1 LPHLTGGKILTT
13 EHIWKEVQPAGSDA
27 QSLARELQCPAWIS
41 AFLISSGISN
51 AKTAS
56 AWLHPQLKSL
66 GDPFDLPDMAVA
78 VDRIL
83 QAIVKKERVT
93 IFGDYDVDGLTS
105 VALLSSLLKP
115 SGVSISTFLPHRLEE
130 GYGLST
136 DALARCL
143 EETHPDLI
151 VTVDCGTSSVTA
163 VVEARRLGVDV
174 IITDHHSITPELA
187 PAVAVVNP
195 RRSPDEN
202 LHVLSG
208 VGVAFKLAHAILKR
222 ARQTMGEQSW
232 TQFDPKELL
241 EYVALGTI
249 ADLVPLTGENRI
261 LVHHGLRALNQTR
274 KIGIRALIDV
284 AKISGPIDTY
294 EVGYLLGPRLN
305 ASGRLGTAQTSLKL
319 LMTTDTAD
327 ARICAG
333 ELDAANRERQQVERS
348 IVEEL
353 ATVTDARLTA
363 QECYS
368 IVEAREHWHPGV
380 VGIAA
385 SRMVQKHGRPAI
397 VIGIDDQGRAKG
409 SCRSV
414 SGFNLVEALSEC
426 GDLLVKFGGHAMA
439 AGVEIEWNNVEAFKE
454 RFEKVAKTHLT
465 GRQWTPTIT
474 IDGWISLRDI
484 DEHVLQLLDQ
494 LRPFGIG
501 YPEPLWACRGMAVS
515 GSAREVGKG
524 HLKVRLSGQGVV
536 MDTIGFGLY
545 AKGLPNGPLDAA
557 FHLRK
562 ETFRGI
568 ENLVMHLKDFRPS
581 V

>member
-1 LPHLTGGKILTT
+1 MTGATDAAKSIT
-13 EHIWKEVQPAGSDA
+13 WVDREVGGDGSLE
-27 QSLARELQCPAWIS
+27 LARELQCPVWLAG
-41 AFLISSGISN
+41 FLISRGINN
-51 AKTAS
+51 AAE
-56 AWLHPQLKSL
+56 AGIWLNPKLKIL
-66 GDPFDLPDMAVA
+66 GDPLSLPDMEVA
-78 VDRIL
+78 ADRIL
-83 QAIVKKERVT
+83 QAIRNNERITV
-93 IFGDYDVDGLTS
+93 FGDYDVDGLTS
-105 VALLSSLLKP
+105 VALLTTVLKQ
-115 SGVSISTFLPHRLEE
+115 SGVCINTFLPHRLEE
-130 GYGLST
+130 GYGLSL
-136 DALARCL
+136 DALARCM
-143 EETHPDLI
+143 EETRPDLI
-151 VTVDCGTSSVTA
+151 VTVDCGTSSVAA
-163 VVEARRLGVDV
+163 VVEAKRLGVDV

-187 PAVAVVNP
+187 PAVAIVNP
-195 RRSPDEN
+195 RRSPDES

-222 ARQTMGEQSW
+222 ARQTVGEKSW

-274 KIGIRALIDV
+274 KIGIQALIEV

-305 ASGRLGTAQTSLKL
+305 ASGRLGTAQTSLRL
-319 LMTTDTAD
+319 LMTTDAAE
-327 ARICAG
+327 ARICAE

-353 ATVTDARLTA
+353 SAITDARLAVT
-363 QECYS
+363 ECYS
-368 IVEAREHWHPGV
+368 IVEAHKNWHPGV

-409 SCRSV
+409 SCRSI

-439 AGVEIEWNNVEAFKE
+439 AGVEIEWDNVTAFKE
-454 RFEKVAKTHLT
+454 RFEMVAKTHLT

-474 IDGWISLRDI
+474 IDGWISVRDI

-501 YPEPLWACRGMAVS
+501 YPEPMWACRGMAVS

-536 MDTIGFGLY
+536 LDAIGFGLY
-545 AKGLPNGPLDAA
+545 AKGLPNGPIDAA

-581 V
+581 T